1 MIISLVN
8 RKGGVGKT
16 TLTINL
22 AASAL
27 RRNYSVIVIDA
38 DPQGSVLQ
46 WQTIEENS
54 SFDVEHQPKP
64 LLPSDI
70 KRLSKT
76 HDHILIDS
84 PPVIGDIIQSVLAI
98 SDLAIVPVGPSPLDI
113 WSSNETVSLIR
124 RVQNQN
130 HSLEARLLICRKI
143 STTRIGREAREAM
156 QVYNLDIFKTEICQ
170 RVAFIQSLV
179 SGVSVLQYAPN
190 SEASREIQ
198 SLCEEVFQ

>member
-1 MIISLVN
+1 MVISLVN

-16 TLTINL
+16 TIAINL
-22 AASAL
+22 GACTL
-27 RRNYSVIVIDA
+27 RRNYSVIVIDT

-46 WQTIEENS
+46 WQAIEKNS
-54 SFDVEHQPKP
+54 SFDVKHHPRP
-64 LLPSDI
+64 LLSRDI
-70 KRLSKT
+70 ESFSKT
-76 HDHILIDS
+76 YDHVLIDS
-84 PPVIGDIIQSVLAI
+84 PPVIGEIIQSVLEI

-113 WSSNETVSLIR
+113 WSSSETVSLIR
-124 RVQNQN
+124 KVQKLN
-130 HSLEARLLICRKI
+130 HSLEAKLLICRKI

-156 QVYNLDIFKTEICQ
+156 QVYNLDTFTTEICQ

-190 SEASREIQ
+190 SEASREIN